1 MEDKHKTPWIGG
13 PVMAFWPGNIV
24 GCAAMFSAEAIPHS
38 LRFHEDQTKSL
49 CSVSSADEL
58 VQSSEK
64 FQGPVAMMLC

>member
-1 MEDKHKTPWIGG
+1 
-13 PVMAFWPGNIV
+13 MAFWPGNTV
-24 GCAAMFSAEAIPHS
+24 GCAAMFRQELYHTLLGFMKIK
-38 LRFHEDQTKSL
+38 RKSL